1 LAEPLEA
8 ATQGQAIKTFITL
21 AGLDFRKFGDELW
34 SASMAYVLLD
44 GLRRMAL
51 QATDLADA
59 TCGTIRRKLFKIG
72 ALVTISVRRIKLAM
86 ASGCP
91 YKQVFAI
98 AHRAL
103 AAAEY
108 PSP

>member
-1 LAEPLEA
+1 MSARSVCRSH
-8 ATQGQAIKTFITL
+8 
-21 AGLDFRKFGDELW
+21 LDRHIPRQSVAPVVRF
-34 SASMAYVLLD
+34 D
-44 GLRRMAL
+44 GLCTHRKPAPGRPGGS
-51 QATDLADA
+51 DLAQA

-91 YKQVFAI
+91 YKSVFAQ

-103 AAAEY
+103 VVD
-108 PSP
+108 SS

>member
-1 LAEPLEA
+1 LPRSSTDPISPNRCRPIGNVRDARL
-8 ATQGQAIKTFITL
+8 L
-21 AGLDFRKFGDELW
+21 VLW
-34 SASMAYVLLD
+34 FASMAYVLVD
-44 GLRRMAL
+44 GTRRLAL

-72 ALVTISVRRIKLAM
+72 ALVTISVRRVKFAM

-91 YKQVFAI
+91 YKAVFAT

-103 AAAEY
+103 DTT
-108 PSP
+108 